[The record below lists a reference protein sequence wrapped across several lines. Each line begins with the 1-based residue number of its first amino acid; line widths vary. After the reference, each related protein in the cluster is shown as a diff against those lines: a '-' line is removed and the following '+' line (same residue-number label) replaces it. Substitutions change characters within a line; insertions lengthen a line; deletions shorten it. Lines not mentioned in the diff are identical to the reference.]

1 MPRIPKTP
9 SRQDLLETKIS
20 ELTALI
26 KELSPQARV
35 EISFERNEDEDAHIH
50 VYPSSAI
57 DPEEIAQIERT
68 MGERCN
74 DILLETG
81 LFLTGAVCDS

>member
-1 MPRIPKTP
+1 MPRN
-9 SRQDLLETKIS
+9 RRHLLDAKLS

-35 EISFERNEDEDAHIH
+35 EISFERYEDEDAHMQ
-50 VYPSSAI
+50 VYPSDSIKA
-57 DPEEIAQIERT
+57 EEIARIELT

-74 DILLETG
+74 DVLLDTG
-81 LFLTGAVCDS
+81 LFIVGAVCD